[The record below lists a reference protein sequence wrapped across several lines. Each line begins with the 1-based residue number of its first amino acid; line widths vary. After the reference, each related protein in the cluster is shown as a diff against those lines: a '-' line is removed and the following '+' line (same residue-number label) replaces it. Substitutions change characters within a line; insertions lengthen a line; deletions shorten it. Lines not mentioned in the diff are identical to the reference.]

1 MSNKEWLIEKL
12 YEWGNKENDGVKAK
26 SIADYLLNNY
36 DNKIVILPCDKV
48 YYIVDK
54 NSPNNAMVANKDIE
68 ELSIYEIRNLSHYG
82 YYLNKWEAEE
92 AMKKRK

>member
-12 YEWGNKENDGVKAK
+12 YELK
-26 SIADYLLNNY
+26 
-36 DNKIVILPCDKV
+36 
-48 YYIVDK
+48 
-54 NSPNNAMVANKDIE
+54 
-68 ELSIYEIRNLSHYG
+68 NLSHYG